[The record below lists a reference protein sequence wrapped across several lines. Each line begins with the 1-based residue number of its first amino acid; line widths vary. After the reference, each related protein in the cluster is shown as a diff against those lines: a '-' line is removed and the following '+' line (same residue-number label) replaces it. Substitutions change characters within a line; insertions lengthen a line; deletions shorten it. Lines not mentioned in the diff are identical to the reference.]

1 MQRFTA
7 RRPLTARTRL
17 MIPDLTDWDFDR
29 IVGRSPIPVLVEFW
43 QPGCGHCRALLKEL
57 ERLQP
62 EVEGRVMILKM
73 NVRDNHQ
80 IPAEL
85 EITGLPVLA
94 LYERGEF
101 QRFIG
106 GLGKKDEIKKQL
118 PLAGG

>member
-1 MQRFTA
+1 
-7 RRPLTARTRL
+7 
-17 MIPDLTDWDFDR
+17 MIADVTDWDFDR
-29 IVGRSPIPVLVEFW
+29 IVGASTIPVLVEFW
-43 QPGCGHCRALLKEL
+43 QPGCGHCRALLAEL

-62 EVEGRVMILKM
+62 ELEGHITILKM

-94 LYERGEF
+94 LYEQGEF

-106 GLGKKDEIKKQL
+106 GLGRKEDIKKQL
-118 PLAGG
+118 SLGAG